1 MPENEL
7 LVKEYFD
14 LLWNLRLLIIIG
26 SSFGI
31 FLILRILVFPALKRI
46 AKKTNTII
54 DDLFL
59 EKKFLNRLS
68 FVAVFTFLNGIVF
81 TEFSID
87 LMNSEVGQRIISSF
101 LAIFLGLTLNE
112 LLSILNNAS
121 SKYDALKDRPIKGY
135 IQIVKIILNAFI
147 FIIVFAILSG
157 QSVTYYISGLGALT
171 AVLLLVF
178 QDTILSFVAS
188 VQIGQNNIIN
198 NGDWIE
204 VPEYGADGDVIDIAL
219 HTVKVQNWDK
229 TITSIPTSK
238 IISTSV
244 KNWRG
249 MSEFGG
255 RRIMRSITV
264 DISSIKFLSIQDI
277 ENLKKIPPIKSY
289 LDEKIKEVEMFNN
302 DSSNDASQIEQ
313 RNLTNIGTFRAYVE
327 NYLRQNENL
336 DTQNMTFLVRQLA
349 PTNQGVSIQ
358 IYTFT
363 KTTDW
368 VEYEKIQSDIFDHLL
383 AVLHKFDLRAYQDGI
398 VEAAAM
404 KNLHFNE
411 GLKDWIYI
419 FFLRKLKSQSQ

>member
-1 MPENEL
+1 MTDE
-7 LVKEYFD
+7 
-14 LLWNLRLLIIIG
+14 NLRLLVIIA

-31 FLILRILVFPALKRI
+31 FLVLRVLVFPALKRI

-68 FVAVFTFLNGIVF
+68 FVAVFTFLNGILF

-135 IQIVKIILNAFI
+135 IQIVKIILNVFI

-255 RRIMRSITV
+255 RRIMRSITI
-264 DISSIKFLSIQDI
+264 DISSIKFLSIQEI
-277 ENLKKIPPIKSY
+277 ENLKKIPPIRSY
-289 LDEKIKEVEMFNN
+289 LDEKIKEVQVFND

-336 DTQNMTFLVRQLA
+336 DTENMTFLVRQLS
-349 PTNQGVSIQ
+349 PTNQGVSVQ

-411 GLKDWIYI
+411 GLKD
-419 FFLRKLKSQSQ
+419 

>member
-1 MPENEL
+1 MTDE
-7 LVKEYFD
+7 
-14 LLWNLRLLIIIG
+14 NLRLLAIIG

-31 FLILRILVFPALKRI
+31 FLILRVLVFPALKRI

-327 NYLRQNENL
+327 SYLRQNENL

-411 GLKDWIYI
+411 GLKD
-419 FFLRKLKSQSQ
+419 

>member
-1 MPENEL
+1 MTDE
-7 LVKEYFD
+7 
-14 LLWNLRLLIIIG
+14 NLRLLIIIG
-26 SSFGI
+26 TSFGI

-277 ENLKKIPPIKSY
+277 ENLKNIPPIKSY
-289 LDEKIKEVEMFNN
+289 LEEKIKEVEMFNN

-411 GLKDWIYI
+411 GLKD
-419 FFLRKLKSQSQ
+419 

>member
-1 MPENEL
+1 MTDE
-7 LVKEYFD
+7 
-14 LLWNLRLLIIIG
+14 NLRLLVIIG

-302 DSSNDASQIEQ
+302 DSSNDTSQIEQ

-327 NYLRQNENL
+327 NYLRQNESL

-411 GLKDWIYI
+411 GLKD
-419 FFLRKLKSQSQ
+419 

>member
-1 MPENEL
+1 MTDE
-7 LVKEYFD
+7 
-14 LLWNLRLLIIIG
+14 NLRLLVIIG

-289 LDEKIKEVEMFNN
+289 LDEKIKEVEIFNN

-327 NYLRQNENL
+327 NYLRQNESL

-411 GLKDWIYI
+411 GLKD
-419 FFLRKLKSQSQ
+419 

>member
-1 MPENEL
+1 MTDE
-7 LVKEYFD
+7 
-14 LLWNLRLLIIIG
+14 NLRLLVIIG

-31 FLILRILVFPALKRI
+31 FLILRIIVFPALKRI

-255 RRIMRSITV
+255 RRIMRSITI

-302 DSSNDASQIEQ
+302 DSSNDTSQIEQ

-327 NYLRQNENL
+327 NYLRQNESL

-363 KTTDW
+363 RTTDW

-411 GLKDWIYI
+411 GLKD
-419 FFLRKLKSQSQ
+419 

>member
-1 MPENEL
+1 MTDE
-7 LVKEYFD
+7 
-14 LLWNLRLLIIIG
+14 NLRLLVIVG

-302 DSSNDASQIEQ
+302 DPSNDTSQIEQ

-327 NYLRQNENL
+327 NYLRQNESL

-411 GLKDWIYI
+411 GLKD
-419 FFLRKLKSQSQ
+419 

>member
-1 MPENEL
+1 MTDE
-7 LVKEYFD
+7 
-14 LLWNLRLLIIIG
+14 NLRLLVIIG

-112 LLSILNNAS
+112 FLSILNNAS

-327 NYLRQNENL
+327 NYLRQNESL

>member
-1 MPENEL
+1 MTDE
-7 LVKEYFD
+7 
-14 LLWNLRLLIIIG
+14 NLRLLVIFG

-289 LDEKIKEVEMFNN
+289 LDEKIKEVEIFNN

-327 NYLRQNENL
+327 NYLRQNESL

-411 GLKDWIYI
+411 GLKD
-419 FFLRKLKSQSQ
+419 

>member
-1 MPENEL
+1 MTDE
-7 LVKEYFD
+7 
-14 LLWNLRLLIIIG
+14 NLRLLVIIG

-31 FLILRILVFPALKRI
+31 FLILRILVFPASKRI

-302 DSSNDASQIEQ
+302 DSSNDTSQIEQ

-411 GLKDWIYI
+411 GLKD
-419 FFLRKLKSQSQ
+419 

>member
-1 MPENEL
+1 MTDE
-7 LVKEYFD
+7 
-14 LLWNLRLLIIIG
+14 NLRLLVIIG

-289 LDEKIKEVEMFNN
+289 LNEKIKEVEIFNN

-327 NYLRQNENL
+327 NYLRQNESL

-411 GLKDWIYI
+411 GLKD
-419 FFLRKLKSQSQ
+419 

>member
-1 MPENEL
+1 MTDE
-7 LVKEYFD
+7 
-14 LLWNLRLLIIIG
+14 NLRLLVIIG

-255 RRIMRSITV
+255 RRIMRSITI

-302 DSSNDASQIEQ
+302 DSSNDTSQTEQ

-327 NYLRQNENL
+327 NYLRQNESL

-411 GLKDWIYI
+411 GLKD
-419 FFLRKLKSQSQ
+419 

>member
-1 MPENEL
+1 MTDE
-7 LVKEYFD
+7 
-14 LLWNLRLLIIIG
+14 NLRLLVIIG

-264 DISSIKFLSIQDI
+264 DISSIKFLSIQEI

-302 DSSNDASQIEQ
+302 DSSNDTSQIEQ

-327 NYLRQNENL
+327 NYLRQNESL

-411 GLKDWIYI
+411 GLKD
-419 FFLRKLKSQSQ
+419 

>member
-1 MPENEL
+1 MTDE
-7 LVKEYFD
+7 
-14 LLWNLRLLIIIG
+14 NLRLLVIVG

-289 LDEKIKEVEMFNN
+289 LDEKIKEVEIFNN

-327 NYLRQNENL
+327 NYLRQNESL

-419 FFLRKLKSQSQ
+419 FFLRKLKSQRQ

>member
-1 MPENEL
+1 MTDE
-7 LVKEYFD
+7 
-14 LLWNLRLLIIIG
+14 NLRLLVIIG

-68 FVAVFTFLNGIVF
+68 FVAIFTFLNGIVF

-302 DSSNDASQIEQ
+302 DSSNDTSQIEQ

-327 NYLRQNENL
+327 NYLRQNESL

-411 GLKDWIYI
+411 GLKD
-419 FFLRKLKSQSQ
+419 

>member
-1 MPENEL
+1 MTDE
-7 LVKEYFD
+7 
-14 LLWNLRLLIIIG
+14 NLRLLVIIG

-289 LDEKIKEVEMFNN
+289 LDEKIKEVEMFNT

-327 NYLRQNENL
+327 NYLRQNESL

-411 GLKDWIYI
+411 GLKD
-419 FFLRKLKSQSQ
+419 

>member
-1 MPENEL
+1 MTDE
-7 LVKEYFD
+7 
-14 LLWNLRLLIIIG
+14 NLRLLVIIG

-31 FLILRILVFPALKRI
+31 FLVLRVLVFPALKRI

-68 FVAVFTFLNGIVF
+68 FVAVFTFLNGILF

-135 IQIVKIILNAFI
+135 IQIVKIILNVFI

-255 RRIMRSITV
+255 RRIMRSITI
-264 DISSIKFLSIQDI
+264 DISSIKFLSIQEI
-277 ENLKKIPPIKSY
+277 ENLKKIPPIRSY
-289 LDEKIKEVEMFNN
+289 LDEKIKEVQMFND
-302 DSSNDASQIEQ
+302 DSSKDASQIEQ

-336 DTQNMTFLVRQLA
+336 DTENMTFLVRQLS
-349 PTNQGVSIQ
+349 PSNQGVSVQ

-411 GLKDWIYI
+411 GLKD
-419 FFLRKLKSQSQ
+419 

>member
-1 MPENEL
+1 MTDE
-7 LVKEYFD
+7 
-14 LLWNLRLLIIIG
+14 NLRLLVIIG

-289 LDEKIKEVEMFNN
+289 LDEKIKEVELFNN
-302 DSSNDASQIEQ
+302 ESSNDASQIEQ

-327 NYLRQNENL
+327 NYLRQNESL

-411 GLKDWIYI
+411 GLKD
-419 FFLRKLKSQSQ
+419 

>member
-1 MPENEL
+1 MTDE
-7 LVKEYFD
+7 
-14 LLWNLRLLIIIG
+14 NLRLLVIVG

-289 LDEKIKEVEMFNN
+289 LDEKIKEVEIFNN

-327 NYLRQNENL
+327 NYLRQNESL

-363 KTTDW
+363 RTTDW

-411 GLKDWIYI
+411 GLKD
-419 FFLRKLKSQSQ
+419 

>member
-1 MPENEL
+1 MTDE
-7 LVKEYFD
+7 
-14 LLWNLRLLIIIG
+14 NLRLLVIIG

-249 MSEFGG
+249 MSDFGG
-255 RRIMRSITV
+255 RRIMRSITI

-302 DSSNDASQIEQ
+302 DSSNDTSQIEQ

-327 NYLRQNENL
+327 NYLRQNESL

-411 GLKDWIYI
+411 GLKD
-419 FFLRKLKSQSQ
+419 

>member
-1 MPENEL
+1 MTDE
-7 LVKEYFD
+7 
-14 LLWNLRLLIIIG
+14 NLRLLVIIG

-31 FLILRILVFPALKRI
+31 FLILRVLVFPALKRI

-87 LMNSEVGQRIISSF
+87 LMNGEISQRIISSF

-302 DSSNDASQIEQ
+302 DSSNDTSQIEQ

-327 NYLRQNENL
+327 NYLRQNKNL

-411 GLKDWIYI
+411 GLKD
-419 FFLRKLKSQSQ
+419 

>member
-1 MPENEL
+1 MTDE
-7 LVKEYFD
+7 
-14 LLWNLRLLIIIG
+14 NLRLLAIIG
-26 SSFGI
+26 SSSGI
-31 FLILRILVFPALKRI
+31 FLILRVLVFPALKRI

-302 DSSNDASQIEQ
+302 DSSNDTSQIEQ

-327 NYLRQNENL
+327 NYLRQNESL

-411 GLKDWIYI
+411 GLKD
-419 FFLRKLKSQSQ
+419 

>member
-1 MPENEL
+1 MTDE
-7 LVKEYFD
+7 
-14 LLWNLRLLIIIG
+14 NLRLLVIIG

-87 LMNSEVGQRIISSF
+87 LMNGEVGQRIISSF

-255 RRIMRSITV
+255 RRIMRSITI

-302 DSSNDASQIEQ
+302 DSSNDTSQIEQ

-327 NYLRQNENL
+327 NYLRQNESL

-411 GLKDWIYI
+411 GLKD
-419 FFLRKLKSQSQ
+419 

>member
-1 MPENEL
+1 MTDE
-7 LVKEYFD
+7 
-14 LLWNLRLLIIIG
+14 NLRLLAIIG

-255 RRIMRSITV
+255 RRIMRSITI

-411 GLKDWIYI
+411 GLKD
-419 FFLRKLKSQSQ
+419 

>member
-1 MPENEL
+1 MTDE
-7 LVKEYFD
+7 
-14 LLWNLRLLIIIG
+14 NLRLLIIIG

-277 ENLKKIPPIKSY
+277 DNLKKIPPIKSY

-327 NYLRQNENL
+327 SYLRQNENL

-411 GLKDWIYI
+411 GLKD
-419 FFLRKLKSQSQ
+419 

>member
-1 MPENEL
+1 MTDE
-7 LVKEYFD
+7 
-14 LLWNLRLLIIIG
+14 NLRLLVIIG

-31 FLILRILVFPALKRI
+31 FLILRILVFPAIKRI

-289 LDEKIKEVEMFNN
+289 LDEKIKEVEIFNN

-327 NYLRQNENL
+327 NYLRQNESL

-411 GLKDWIYI
+411 GLKD
-419 FFLRKLKSQSQ
+419 

>member
-1 MPENEL
+1 MTDE
-7 LVKEYFD
+7 
-14 LLWNLRLLIIIG
+14 NLRLLIIIG

-31 FLILRILVFPALKRI
+31 FLILRVLVFPALKRI

-68 FVAVFTFLNGIVF
+68 FVAVFTFLNGILF

-135 IQIVKIILNAFI
+135 IQIVKIILNVFI

-255 RRIMRSITV
+255 RRIMRSITI

-302 DSSNDASQIEQ
+302 DSSNDTSQIEQ

-327 NYLRQNENL
+327 NYLRQNESL

-411 GLKDWIYI
+411 GLKD
-419 FFLRKLKSQSQ
+419 

>member
-1 MPENEL
+1 MTDET
-7 LVKEYFD
+7 
-14 LLWNLRLLIIIG
+14 LRLLIIIG

-31 FLILRILVFPALKRI
+31 FLILRILVFPSLKRI

-135 IQIVKIILNAFI
+135 IQIIKIILNAFI

-302 DSSNDASQIEQ
+302 DSSNDTSQIEQ

-327 NYLRQNENL
+327 NYLRQNESL

-411 GLKDWIYI
+411 GLKD
-419 FFLRKLKSQSQ
+419 

>member
-1 MPENEL
+1 MTDE
-7 LVKEYFD
+7 
-14 LLWNLRLLIIIG
+14 NLRLFVIIG

-302 DSSNDASQIEQ
+302 DSSNDTSQIEQ

-411 GLKDWIYI
+411 GLKD
-419 FFLRKLKSQSQ
+419 

>member
-1 MPENEL
+1 MTDE
-7 LVKEYFD
+7 
-14 LLWNLRLLIIIG
+14 NLRLLVIVG

-188 VQIGQNNIIN
+188 VQIGQTNIIN

-289 LDEKIKEVEMFNN
+289 LDEKIKEVEIFNN

-327 NYLRQNENL
+327 NYLRQNESL

-411 GLKDWIYI
+411 GLKD
-419 FFLRKLKSQSQ
+419 

>member
-1 MPENEL
+1 MTDE
-7 LVKEYFD
+7 
-14 LLWNLRLLIIIG
+14 NLRLLVIIG

-302 DSSNDASQIEQ
+302 DSSNDSSQIEQ

-327 NYLRQNENL
+327 NYLRQNESL

-411 GLKDWIYI
+411 GLKD
-419 FFLRKLKSQSQ
+419 

>member
-1 MPENEL
+1 MTDE
-7 LVKEYFD
+7 
-14 LLWNLRLLIIIG
+14 NLRLLAIIG

-31 FLILRILVFPALKRI
+31 FLILRVLVFPALKRI

-255 RRIMRSITV
+255 RRIMRSITI

-411 GLKDWIYI
+411 GLKD
-419 FFLRKLKSQSQ
+419 

>member
-1 MPENEL
+1 MTDE
-7 LVKEYFD
+7 
-14 LLWNLRLLIIIG
+14 NLRLLVIIG

-302 DSSNDASQIEQ
+302 DSSNDNSQIEQ

-327 NYLRQNENL
+327 NYLRQNESL

-411 GLKDWIYI
+411 GLKD
-419 FFLRKLKSQSQ
+419 

>member
-1 MPENEL
+1 MTDE
-7 LVKEYFD
+7 
-14 LLWNLRLLIIIG
+14 NLRLLVIIG

-121 SKYDALKDRPIKGY
+121 SKYGALKDRPIKGY

-302 DSSNDASQIEQ
+302 DSSNDTSQIEQ

-411 GLKDWIYI
+411 GLKD
-419 FFLRKLKSQSQ
+419 

>member
-1 MPENEL
+1 MTDE
-7 LVKEYFD
+7 
-14 LLWNLRLLIIIG
+14 NLRLLVIIG

-327 NYLRQNENL
+327 SYLRQNENL

-411 GLKDWIYI
+411 GLKD
-419 FFLRKLKSQSQ
+419 

>member
-1 MPENEL
+1 MTDE
-7 LVKEYFD
+7 
-14 LLWNLRLLIIIG
+14 NLRLLAIIG

-411 GLKDWIYI
+411 GLKD
-419 FFLRKLKSQSQ
+419 

>member
-1 MPENEL
+1 MTDE
-7 LVKEYFD
+7 
-14 LLWNLRLLIIIG
+14 NLRLLVIIG

-54 DDLFL
+54 DDLFI

-277 ENLKKIPPIKSY
+277 ENLKNIPPIKSY
-289 LDEKIKEVEMFNN
+289 LEEKIKEVEMFNN

-327 NYLRQNENL
+327 NYLKQNESL

-411 GLKDWIYI
+411 GLKD
-419 FFLRKLKSQSQ
+419 

>member
-1 MPENEL
+1 MTDE
-7 LVKEYFD
+7 
-14 LLWNLRLLIIIG
+14 NLRLLIIIG

-302 DSSNDASQIEQ
+302 ESSNDASQIEQ

-411 GLKDWIYI
+411 GLKD
-419 FFLRKLKSQSQ
+419 

>member
-1 MPENEL
+1 MTDE
-7 LVKEYFD
+7 
-14 LLWNLRLLIIIG
+14 NLRLLAIIG

-31 FLILRILVFPALKRI
+31 FLILRVLVFPALKRI

-327 NYLRQNENL
+327 NYLRQNESL

-411 GLKDWIYI
+411 GLKD
-419 FFLRKLKSQSQ
+419 

>member
-1 MPENEL
+1 MTDE
-7 LVKEYFD
+7 
-14 LLWNLRLLIIIG
+14 NLRLLVIIG

-68 FVAVFTFLNGIVF
+68 FFAVFTFINGIVF

-302 DSSNDASQIEQ
+302 DSSNDTSQIEQ

-363 KTTDW
+363 RTTDW

-411 GLKDWIYI
+411 GLKD
-419 FFLRKLKSQSQ
+419 